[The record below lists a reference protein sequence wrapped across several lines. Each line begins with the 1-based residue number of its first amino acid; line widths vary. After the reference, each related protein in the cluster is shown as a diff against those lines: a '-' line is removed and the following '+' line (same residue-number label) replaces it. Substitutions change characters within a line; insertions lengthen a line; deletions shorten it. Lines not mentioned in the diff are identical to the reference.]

1 MVSRRKPRQKS
12 KYLGR
17 RRFGGGDVKNSRGSG
32 NRGGRGNAGRCK
44 HKGTWIAVYAKN
56 YFGKFGFV
64 SPTTKD
70 VPVAHLF
77 DINQRAI
84 SNKLEKKGDK
94 FLFEFK
100 GKILSTGVLSVP
112 LAIKAF
118 GWSKKTEEKVKLA
131 GGTMEKLEISAPAK
145 K

>member
-17 RRFGGGDVKNSRGSG
+17 RRFGGGDVKNNRGSG

-56 YFGKFGFV
+56 YFGKYGFV

-70 VPVAHLF
+70 IPVAHLF
-77 DINQRAI
+77 DINQRALA
-84 SNKLEKKGDK
+84 NKLEKKGDRYY
-94 FLFEFK
+94 FDFK
-100 GKILSTGVLSVP
+100 GKILSTGVVNVP
-112 LAIKAF
+112 LLIRASC
-118 GWSKKTEEKVKLA
+118 WSKRTEEKVKLA
-131 GGTMEKLEISAPAK
+131 GGAMEKLVVLAPEK